1 MNAANEIAVEGF
13 LKKSIKF
20 NDIYK
25 IIYET
30 IEKHNKIKISSVDE
44 VFEINKESRFEAM
57 QILKKYKNL

>member
-13 LKKSIKF
+13 LQKSIKF

-30 IEKHNKIKISSVDE
+30 IEKHNKIKISTIDE
-44 VFEINKESRFEAM
+44 VFEIDKEARIKAM
-57 QILKKYKNL
+57 QILNKYKD